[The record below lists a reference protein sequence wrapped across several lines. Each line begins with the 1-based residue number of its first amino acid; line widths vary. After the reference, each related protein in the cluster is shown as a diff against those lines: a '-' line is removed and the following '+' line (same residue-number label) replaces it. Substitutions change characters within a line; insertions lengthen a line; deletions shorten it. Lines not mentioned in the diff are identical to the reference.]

1 MAQSSDR
8 KRKLT
13 AMMLPLRL
21 LPDQDLK
28 LELTKLAENNKLSA
42 AFVVSGIGSLSR
54 LKLRMANSQAIIEK
68 NEAFEILSLQG
79 TLSDQGVHLHISVS
93 DSKGHLL
100 GGHVVPGCIINT
112 TAEILVVSCEDYDF
126 KREVDATTGYMEL
139 KIYKK
144 S

>member
-1 MAQSSDR
+1 
-8 KRKLT
+8 
-13 AMMLPLRL
+13 MMLPLRL
-21 LPDQDLK
+21 LPGQDLK
-28 LELTKLAENNKLSA
+28 LELTRIAEKNQLSA
-42 AFVVSGIGSLSR
+42 AFVVSGIGSLSY
-54 LKLRMANSQAIIEK
+54 LKLRMANSQTIIEK

-79 TLSDQGVHLHISVS
+79 TLSNEGVHLHISVS

-112 TAEILVVSCEDYDF
+112 TAEILIVTCEDYDF
-126 KREVDATTGYMEL
+126 KREVDPTTGYMEL